1 VQRGT
6 DPVPHP
12 HEAGRLSMTATTNQ
26 ACGWCRD
33 PYCAGDH
40 SADGAADY
48 DATTPEAQGKDGTE
62 GKTEKG
68 VVFKHHAGTDTATA
82 RGATRKNGGAAILKA
97 RGWYW
102 LNSVQ
107 AYVIKDQYVAPGTAA
122 QEVREAA
129 EVLRASGL
137 TVEADDVR

>member
-1 VQRGT
+1 MTTGT
-6 DPVPHP
+6 
-12 HEAGRLSMTATTNQ
+12 EAATQPRYAFTRDELADALTRLDVRVLTD
-26 ACGWCRD
+26 G
-33 PYCAGDH
+33 PCAGMIN
-40 SADGAADY
+40 ADAMAGAII
-48 DATTPEAQGKDGTE
+48 EALDEAGTE
-62 GKTEKG
+62 GKMEKG

-107 AYVIKDQYVAPGTAA
+107 AYVIKDTYVTPRTAA
-122 QEVREAA
+122 QEVHEAA

-137 TVEADDVR
+137 TVEAGNVH

>member
-1 VQRGT
+1 VSTGIEDTAPRPHVFTREELADALTRLDVRVLT
-6 DPVPHP
+6 DGP
-12 HEAGRLSMTATTNQ
+12 
-26 ACGWCRD
+26 
-33 PYCAGDH
+33 CAGMIN
-40 SADGAADY
+40 ADAMAGAII
-48 DATTPEAQGKDGTE
+48 EALDEAGTE
-62 GKTEKG
+62 GKMEKG

-107 AYVIKDQYVAPGTAA
+107 AYVIKDTYVTPRTAA
-122 QEVREAA
+122 QEVHEAA

-137 TVEADDVR
+137 TVEAGNVH

>member
-1 VQRGT
+1 
-6 DPVPHP
+6 
-12 HEAGRLSMTATTNQ
+12 MTETA
-26 ACGWCRD
+26 APSCGWCRD

-48 DATTPEAQGKDGTE
+48 AAGASEATAPP
-62 GKTEKG
+62 G

-107 AYVIKDQYVAPGTAA
+107 AYVIKDKYVAPGTAA
-122 QEVREAA
+122 QEVREVA

-137 TVEADDVR
+137 TVEAGVATKGSEAP